1 MKQHTGKYRSKTRA
15 KLLFI
20 TLLLVTVTGCGQSVE
35 TKQDHVEE
43 NPNIQIGF
51 TMDSFLIERWQR
63 DRDVFVSKAKRLG
76 ADVNVQNANGS
87 LEEQISQINYFIEKD
102 VDVIVVV
109 ATDCEG
115 LSEAILKAKK
125 EGIPVVAY
133 DRLINRANVDAFVSF
148 DNQMV
153 GELMGRAIADKLPE
167 GGNILMMNGPLTD
180 SNVPFVMEGFQQAIA
195 DKNINILDTGYAA
208 NWRAE
213 DAFDFTGNY
222 LSREE
227 AVIPDAIMC
236 GNDSLAGQA
245 TKALAERRLA
255 GKVIVTG
262 QDADLDACQRI
273 VEGTQYMTV
282 YKPVEKLAERAAEIA
297 VALAVNEP
305 INTSDTIHDGTYD
318 VPYEKLTPVAVTKE
332 NIDEVIIGS
341 YHQRKEVYLNVREE

>member
-1 MKQHTGKYRSKTRA
+1 MKQYRGKYIRKSLSK
-15 KLLFI
+15 LI
-20 TLLLVTVTGCGQSVE
+20 IISLLLSTLTGCGQSVE

-63 DRDVFVSKAKRLG
+63 DRDVFVSRAKYLG

-87 LEEQISQINYFIEKD
+87 LEEQIAHIDYFIEKD

-148 DNQMV
+148 DNKMV
-153 GELMGRAIADKLPE
+153 GELMGQAIVDTVPE

-180 SNVPFVMEGFQQAIA
+180 SNVPLVMEGFQETIA
-195 DKNINILDTGYAA
+195 KKNINILDIGYAA

-213 DAFDFTGNY
+213 DAFEFTSAY
-222 LSREE
+222 LSGEE
-227 AVIPDAIMC
+227 AVTPDAIMC

-255 GKVIVTG
+255 GQVIVTG

-273 VEGTQYMTV
+273 VEGTQFMTV

-297 VALAVNEP
+297 VALATKEP
-305 INTSDTIHDGTYD
+305 INTSETIHDGAYD

-332 NIDEVIIGS
+332 NMDEVIIGN